1 MSNDKQTKID
11 SLLGRALRDKEFRQ
25 RLIDNPAEAAADA
38 DLSPDELDMVAG
50 GFVLPDRTALRP
62 ISFMDRINPIAYC
75 TEKTCN
81 EKGSAR
87 VLTDILSNPG
97 LVTRLR

>member
-1 MSNDKQTKID
+1 MSNDKQSKMD
-11 SLLGRALRDKEFRQ
+11 ALLGRALRDKDFRQ

-38 DLSPDELDMVAG
+38 DLSPEELQMVAG
-50 GFVLPDRTALRP
+50 GLTLIRP
-62 ISFMDRINPIAYC
+62 SIVNPINPIAYC

-87 VLTDILSNPG
+87 VLTDLLTNPAV
-97 LVTRLR
+97 LTQLR